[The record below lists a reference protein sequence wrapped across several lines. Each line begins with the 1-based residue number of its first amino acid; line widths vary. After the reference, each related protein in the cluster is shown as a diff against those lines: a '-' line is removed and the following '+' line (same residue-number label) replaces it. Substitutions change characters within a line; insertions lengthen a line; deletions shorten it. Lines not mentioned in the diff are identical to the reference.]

1 MRLQSGK
8 VFTANSVLVA
18 NGSWMRDFLPVPI
31 TPHKGQSFSLRMP
44 KDKPPL
50 LSRVLFAQDTYIV
63 PKPDGKIIVG
73 ATVEAGSFDPNVTP
87 TGMMHC
93 ISNAVQLVP
102 GLGDLPLEETWAGL
116 RPTTPDKGPILGHAR
131 YAENLFIAGGY
142 WRNGVLLAPKT
153 GQLLG
158 DLIVGNNLSDQDNTL
173 LEAFSWDR
181 FTKLGGGKALAANTR
196 YAASMHPVHRRSKG
210 MGVAAAVGTELGFYS
225 NASSAKEERARDRAS
240 VLSNNSDDLDA
251 LFEKAAKLGTEDA
264 ETFSMGGKSF
274 SKKKTMNSKLD
285 ETTETN
291 NIATTTTY
299 EGSVEALTVGVSTGG
314 EERDSNSNGHI
325 HDAELSETNN
335 NSMSNSDYDET
346 TFDGYQVIQ
355 AANTRTSRDEEL
367 AAMKKA
373 RISNRVKVSDIDESL
388 IGVQTMPDDFL
399 TTLPTN
405 DQVVN
410 NVEEDF
416 PSDKD
421 SLENIYAKIKANK
434 QPVSMPSVTG
444 NENDS
449 KPDPGFRIY
458 HVDEETGEQRLVPPY
473 TSPQEMEQIMSNE
486 K

>member
-1 MRLQSGK
+1 
-8 VFTANSVLVA
+8 
-18 NGSWMRDFLPVPI
+18 MRDFLPVPI

-44 KDKPPL
+44 KDQPPL

-158 DLIVGNNLSDQDNTL
+158 DLIVGNALSDQDNTL

-196 YAASMHPVHRRSKG
+196 YAASMHPVHKRSKG

-225 NASSAKEERARDRAS
+225 TAASAKEERARDRAA
-240 VLSNNSDDLDA
+240 VLSDNSDDLDA
-251 LFEKAAKLGTEDA
+251 IFEKAAKLGVEDA
-264 ETFSMGGKSF
+264 ETFSMGEKSNTKN
-274 SKKKTMNSKLD
+274 KKINSKLD
-285 ETTETN
+285 EPTETN

-299 EGSVEALTVGVSTGG
+299 EGSGEALTVGVSTSA
-314 EERDSNSNGHI
+314 EEGDSNLNENI
-325 HDAELSETNN
+325 HDAEFSERNDDST
-335 NSMSNSDYDET
+335 SNSDYDET

-355 AANTRTSRDEEL
+355 AANTRTSREEEL

-373 RISNRVKVSDIDESL
+373 RISNRVKVSNIDESL
-388 IGVQTMPDDFL
+388 IGVQTMSDDSL
-399 TTLPTN
+399 TTFQN
-405 DQVVN
+405 NEQVSE
-410 NVEEDF
+410 NVEEDLL
-416 PSDKD
+416 SDKD
-421 SLENIYAKIKANK
+421 NLENIYAKIKANK
-434 QPVSMPSVTG
+434 ATVSMPNVNG
-444 NENDS
+444 NESDK

-458 HVDEETGEQRLVPPY
+458 LVDEETGEQRLVPPY
-473 TSPQEMEQIMSNE
+473 TSPQEMEQLMSNE
-486 K
+486 Q